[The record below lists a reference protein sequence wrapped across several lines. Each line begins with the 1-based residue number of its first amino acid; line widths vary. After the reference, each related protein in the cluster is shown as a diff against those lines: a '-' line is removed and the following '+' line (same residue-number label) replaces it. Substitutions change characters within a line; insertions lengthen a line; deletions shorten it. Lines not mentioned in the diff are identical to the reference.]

1 MLKAIFIFFI
11 RVYQRGI
18 SPHLPATCRYQPT
31 CSHYT
36 VEAIQT
42 HGAIKGMW
50 LGLKRISRCHPMG
63 GSGYDPVPPKV
74 DKKNAANGQPPAKAK
89 SCGCCGENTQ
99 G

>member
-11 RVYQRGI
+11 RIYQRGI

-42 HGAIKGMW
+42 HGAIKGLW

-74 DKKNAANGQPPAKAK
+74 KK
-89 SCGCCGENTQ
+89 GENPQ
-99 G
+99 EKDENKADESQ